1 MANEPEIRFEGFT
14 GPWEQRKLGELAGSI
29 TTGKLDANAAVPNGK
44 YPFFT
49 TAVQT
54 YRTNTYSFDADAI
67 LVAGNGPIGY
77 IKEYSGKFDA
87 YQREYVITEFAD
99 SVKSFV
105 AVAMK
110 RAMPARISTATYGS
124 AMPYITLDVLSEM
137 SLSLPKI
144 MDEQTAIGSM
154 FKQLDNLITLHQRE
168 RKIKLN

>member
-1 MANEPEIRFEGFT
+1 
-14 GPWEQRKLGELAGSI
+14 
-29 TTGKLDANAAVPNGK
+29 VPNGK

-54 YRTNTYSFDADAI
+54 YRTNTYSFDTDAI

-77 IKEYSGKFDA
+77 IKEYSGKYDA

-137 SLSLPKI
+137 SLSLPKN
-144 MDEQTAIGSM
+144 MEEQVKITGV
-154 FKQLDNLITLHQRE
+154 FKELDSLITLHQRE
-168 RKIKLN
+168 FSLPSCGIPIPLVPSIRRESPYMHYRGE